1 MTPTQLDTK
10 SYDKHPNK
18 HNNKPNNEKV
28 TKSRRSFV
36 LLLAVFILPVVLAKL
51 ALELQW
57 FNYGVTNKGQLY
69 DKPLSMTELGFT
81 QDFKQKWLLLYRMPS
96 TCHQTCLATLQSIQN
111 TYTALGREVP
121 RVTPILLTTEAMA
134 DQLAQKLPSAKWQI
148 LIDTPES
155 AAKLGSEQVV
165 IVDALGNLVLHHS
178 IPDMAIATGDS
189 SEALEQAHNQVM
201 VEQQRAQKLASFGKL
216 VLADFKKLLKYSRIG

>member
-1 MTPTQLDTK
+1 MTSTQLDTK
-10 SYDKHPNK
+10 RYDKHPNK
-18 HNNKPNNEKV
+18 QNNKPTDEKV

-69 DKPLSMTELGFT
+69 DKPLSMAELGFS

-96 TCHQTCLATLQSIQN
+96 TCKETCLATLQSIQN
-111 TYTALGREVP
+111 TYTALGREVL

-134 DQLAQKLPSAKWQI
+134 DQVAQKLPSAKWQI

-155 AAKLGSEQVV
+155 AAKLGNEQVV

-178 IPDMAIATGDS
+178 IPEMAIAGD
-189 SEALEQAHNQVM
+189 ALEQAHNQGLNQEVK
-201 VEQQRAQKLASFGKL
+201 QQRAQQLASFGKL

>member
-1 MTPTQLDTK
+1 MTSTQLDTK
-10 SYDKHPNK
+10 PYDKHN
-18 HNNKPNNEKV
+18 HEPNNEKV

-96 TCHQTCLATLQSIQN
+96 TCKETCLATLQSIQN

-134 DQLAQKLPSAKWQI
+134 DQVAQKLPSAKWQI
-148 LIDTPES
+148 LVDTPES
-155 AAKLGSEQVV
+155 AAKLGNEQVV

-178 IPDMAIATGDS
+178 IPDIAIATVDTSDS
-189 SEALEQAHNQVM
+189 LEPAHNQGLNQEVK
-201 VEQQRAQKLASFGKL
+201 QQRAQQLASFGKL

>member
-1 MTPTQLDTK
+1 MAVAQITP
-10 SYDKHPNK
+10 DKA
-18 HNNKPNNEKV
+18 

-36 LLLAVFILPVVLAKL
+36 MLLAVFIVPVVLAKL

-96 TCHQTCLATLQSIQN
+96 TCQQTCLATLQSIQN

-134 DQLAQKLPSAKWQI
+134 DQVAQKLPSAKWQI

-178 IPDMAIATGDS
+178 IPDMVIATGGS
-189 SEALEQAHNQVM
+189 SEARDQAHNQAHIEVKA
-201 VEQQRAQKLASFGKL
+201 EQQRAQQLASFGKL